1 MKWTKFG
8 VCLVVCLLSLPTF
21 SYRIEG
27 GEYFVGAGFGVNV
40 NVARLDE
47 PKKSTP
53 KAELPL
59 MVSMDYAFDK
69 NIGLFG
75 SFIPS
80 FAAGSMGF
88 GLRAGAKYWFTFLDA
103 PLYPYVS
110 LALSPAFLLPFK
122 EVNHFNIGLSPGVGL
137 NYFVL
142 AKFMVGAH
150 IHMNPSIA
158 FADGDKKFEFSVMTF
173 FDVNLRV

>member
-1 MKWTKFG
+1 MKWILFN
-8 VCLVVCLLSLPTF
+8 VSLAVLLLGLPTY

-27 GEYFVGAGFGVNV
+27 GEYYVGAGFGVNV
-40 NVARLDE
+40 NVARLND

-59 MVSMDYAFDK
+59 MLSMDYAIDK
-69 NIGLFG
+69 NIGIFA

-80 FAAGSMGF
+80 FAGGSVGL
-88 GLRAGAKYWFTFLDA
+88 GLRGGAKYWFTVLDA

-137 NYFVL
+137 NYFLL

-150 IHMNPSIA
+150 IHMNPSVA
-158 FADGDKKFEFSVMTF
+158 FAGGEQKFEFSVMTF